1 MKKAREAGCAVV
13 REMMGESALDAL
25 ESHAAAGEY
34 GSSAAELALESVFG
48 SIWARPGLDR
58 RSRSLVTLGI
68 LLAQG
73 QQEELKNHVRIAINN
88 GLSVQEVEEA
98 LMQGIPYSGFPAY
111 SVASRA
117 ALEVLKELNLSSAVS
132 AEERGLFK

>member
-1 MKKAREAGCAVV
+1 MGRSREAGRKVV
-13 REMMGESALDAL
+13 REMMGEDALKALDDQAQ
-25 ESHAAAGEY
+25 AKEY
-34 GSSAAELALESVFG
+34 GSAAAELALENAFG
-48 SIWARPGLDR
+48 DIWARPGLDR

-73 QQEELKNHVRIAINN
+73 QQEELKNHVRIGLAN
-88 GLSVQEVEEA
+88 GLTAGEIEEA
-98 LMQGIPYSGFPAY
+98 LMHGIPYSGFPAF

-117 ALEVLKELNLSSAVS
+117 ALEVLRELELSSAVS